1 MPIGG
6 RDDAE
11 AGAGAE
17 AEARTRLPA
26 PSPRAEEGPAGETV
40 AEGGATTTSWSL
52 AKDSSQHVLRGEAWL
67 CDLASSSRVSRA
79 CLAFLKMSKELADR
93 IPAKALR
100 LKEADGMPYVPCAV
114 VGREKRRGLVKRLWV
129 QHAVCL
135 LMKVLGRAELVGVD
149 EAFKLLGTKKG
160 QAMFAWSKAR
170 AIEQEQALFGPGKGP
185 SATVY
190 ASKAGKASALDW
202 WDERFRAAE
211 KAALEAWGRGEQEER
226 EREERERS
234 NKRKKPATLEEWEL
248 DFDRIRAG
256 RKMGM
261 QRKLKPVIVRLID
274 GDERLASLEAE
285 VRVKL
290 LRDVQAVC
298 ERDVDPAVTRSSNDE
313 ALSALLS
320 PILASVVRKHLT
332 E

>member
-11 AGAGAE
+11 AEAE
-17 AEARTRLPA
+17 AEAEATTRLPA

-40 AEGGATTTSWSL
+40 GEGGAATTSEH
-52 AKDSSQHVLRGEAWL
+52 SSQQHVLRGEAWL

-93 IPAKALR
+93 IPAKALL

-185 SATVY
+185 SATLY
-190 ASKAGKASALDW
+190 ASKSGKASALDW

-211 KAALEAWGRGEQEER
+211 NAALDEAWGRGEQEER

-320 PILASVVRKHLT
+320 PILAGIVRKHLT

>member
-11 AGAGAE
+11 AEAE
-17 AEARTRLPA
+17 AEATTTRLPA
-26 PSPRAEEGPAGETV
+26 RSPRAEEGPAGETV
-40 AEGGATTTSWSL
+40 AEGGATTTSEH
-52 AKDSSQHVLRGEAWL
+52 SSQHVLRGEAWL

-93 IPAKALR
+93 IPAKALG

-185 SATVY
+185 SATLY
-190 ASKAGKASALDW
+190 ASKSGKASALDW

-211 KAALEAWGRGEQEER
+211 KAALDEAWGRGEQEER

-320 PILASVVRKHLT
+320 PILAGIVRKHLT